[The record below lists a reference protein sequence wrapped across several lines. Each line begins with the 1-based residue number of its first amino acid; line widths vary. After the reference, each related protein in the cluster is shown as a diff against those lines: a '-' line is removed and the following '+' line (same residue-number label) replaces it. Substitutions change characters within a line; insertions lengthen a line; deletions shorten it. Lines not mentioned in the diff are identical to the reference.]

1 MILTKV
7 QKSVLE
13 EAIDVLI
20 RKQNIEREYREIRK
34 KMRAELDV
42 WYKARSYVPYRVNG
56 KRVMFNQL
64 SKGLSI
70 TVRDENYKFIVSGEF

>member
-34 KMRAELDV
+34 KMRAELAV
-42 WYKARSYVPYRVNG
+42 WYKARSYVSYRVNG
-56 KRVMFNQL
+56 KLVMFNQL

>member
-1 MILTKV
+1 MILTND

-34 KMRAELDV
+34 KMRAELAV
-42 WYKARSYVPYRVNG
+42 WYKARSCVPYRVNG

-70 TVRDENYKFIVSGEF
+70 TVRDENYNFIVSGEF